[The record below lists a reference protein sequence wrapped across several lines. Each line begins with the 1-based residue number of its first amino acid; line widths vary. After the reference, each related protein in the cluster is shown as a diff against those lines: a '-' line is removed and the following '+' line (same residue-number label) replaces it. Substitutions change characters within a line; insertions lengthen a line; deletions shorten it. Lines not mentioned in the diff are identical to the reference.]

1 MRSYASIARAVRPF
15 AESHVLIISLVA
27 ISLISCAGQGEE
39 APASETG
46 GTGLRVSGPPA
57 GTPPSGGVQGQ
68 PPPGGAAKPPAA
80 GAGGGSPLDAYVEE
94 AGAFLAS
101 TQAEDGSWDYFHS
114 RSPDFAEP
122 EPHAHLFGTAMVL
135 MNLSH
140 TGFEASQTFARGSQY
155 VKGRMG
161 PRHTWSLYEPGR
173 FGRDH
178 LFEPDSDDTAVALMV
193 LAGRQPISREEA
205 ADVRALFDEHRAP
218 GGLYRTYFD
227 GFHGEKGFVPDPNPP
242 SLGVNLNVLGFFGR
256 YELERAGLM
265 ESLREAM
272 KQERYW
278 EKSPFYHSLPVLAC
292 LASNAVEHGAVD
304 GKELLVAILTD
315 CAAQYPGGAAGAATS
330 ETSSVDATK
339 LHNLELA
346 ALVKARSHL
355 CLLDAQPCRD
365 LDPLVRELA
374 QRRIVDG
381 SWDPGPLY
389 DYEVNH
395 DALKAF
401 VEGKGFAVR
410 RERGGVGYDVE
421 RALASPGTAR
431 YYDGSRAETTSFALK
446 ALVFYRELLARRV
459 IFANMPREE

>member
-15 AESHVLIISLVA
+15 TDSRVLIISLVA
-27 ISLISCAGQGEE
+27 ICLASCAGQGEE
-39 APASETG
+39 APAGETG
-46 GTGLRVSGPPA
+46 GSGLRVPGPPA
-57 GTPPSGGVQGQ
+57 GVPPQGGGQAQ
-68 PPPGGAAKPPAA
+68 PPQGGAAKPPAA
-80 GAGGGSPLDAYVEE
+80 AGGGGSPLDAYIEE

-122 EPHAHLFGTAMVL
+122 EPHARLFGTAMVL

-140 TGFEASQTFARGSQY
+140 TGFEASQTFARGAQY
-155 VKGRMG
+155 LKGRMG
-161 PRHTWSLYEPGR
+161 PRNTWSLYEPGR
-173 FGRDH
+173 FGRDR

-193 LAGRQPISREEA
+193 LGGRQPLSREA
-205 ADVRALFDEHRAP
+205 AAELRALFDEHRAP

-242 SLGVNLNVLGFFGR
+242 SLGVNLNVLGFFGK
-256 YELERAGLM
+256 YELERSGLM
-265 ESLREAM
+265 ESLREVM
-272 KQERYW
+272 KRERYW
-278 EKSPFYHSLPVLAC
+278 EKSPFYHSLPILAC

-304 GKELLVAILTD
+304 AKEVLAELLGDL
-315 CAAQYPGGAAGAATS
+315 AAPAPGAES
-330 ETSSVDATK
+330 K

-355 CLLDAQPCRD
+355 CLLDAQPCRE

-389 DYEVNH
+389 EYEVNH

-401 VEGKGFAVR
+401 VEGKGFAIPR
-410 RERGGVGYDVE
+410 LRGGVAYDVE